1 MLYSPIM
8 TAKKLRF
15 YSRLQLAAHALK
27 KNSDRRLLEIA
38 GVTTAQWSA
47 LVYVASAEAVT
58 QTSLAKELG
67 LNDSAITA
75 MVRRLTE
82 LNFLE
87 RVRDKTDGRA
97 WLLKLTNAGAKALEK
112 TKSSTDQTSSRVD
125 ELLGEKTIATMVAAL
140 DLIIL
145 DAEDS

>member
-1 MLYSPIM
+1 M

-47 LVYVASAEAVT
+47 LVYVASADAVT

-87 RVRDKTDGRA
+87 RVRDQSDGRA
-97 WLLKLTNAGAKALEK
+97 WLLKLTDAGSEALEK
-112 TKSSTDQTSSRVD
+112 TKSSTDENSSRVD

-145 DAEDS
+145 DAEES

>member
-1 MLYSPIM
+1 MS
-8 TAKKLRF
+8 AKQLRF

-38 GVTTAQWSA
+38 GGTTAQWSA

-87 RVRDKTDGRA
+87 RIRDRDFMSQYI
-97 WLLKLTNAGAKALEK
+97 LQHELAG
-112 TKSSTDQTSSRVD
+112 
-125 ELLGEKTIATMVAAL
+125 VAIL
-140 DLIIL
+140 DLS
-145 DAEDS
+145 DFRGE